1 MIKLYV
7 IDTCALISFFHEV
20 FGEDPRLSPRATG
33 IIGEAIYGT
42 FTQLRVSIPSVV
54 FIEIYEKWLRDEE
67 FTRKFF
73 YEVFTPIT
81 QSSNV
86 EIKPIDRE
94 VLESL
99 FSIGGNLA
107 EHDVNDKIVL
117 ASAVMLATP
126 LITLDEKITEYV
138 KKSGVIPSVI
148 Q

>member
-1 MIKLYV
+1 MTRLYV
-7 IDTCALISFFHEV
+7 IGTCALISFFHEV
-20 FGEDPRLSPRATG
+20 FGEDARLSPRATA
-33 IIGEAIYGT
+33 IIAEAVYST

-67 FTRKFF
+67 FSRKFF
-73 YEVFTPIT
+73 YEVFTPVT
-81 QSSNV
+81 QSPNV
-86 EIKPIDRE
+86 EIKPIDQE

-99 FSIGGNLA
+99 LLIGGDLT

-126 LITLDEKITEYV
+126 LITLDEKITDYV
-138 KKSGVIPSVI
+138 NESGVIPGVI